1 MIKDILNVLFPK
13 NCLACK
19 SLLLQSEEILC
30 LRCRDELPFT
40 NEHLITDNATMGKFY
55 GRVPIEFAASL
66 LYFSKG
72 GIIQQLI
79 HNLKYKNHPEISLF
93 LGNLY
98 AHQLTKTKLL
108 EDITA
113 IIPVPLHKS
122 KKKLRGYNQVD
133 GFAQAISNLFDIE
146 INNKI
151 LIKTIKTSSQTTK
164 NRFQRKNK
172 KKEVFDVDFTQITK
186 EHNHFLLLDDILT
199 TGNTL
204 ESCCKKLLQIP
215 NTKITILCLAR
226 SI

>member
-1 MIKDILNVLFPK
+1 MIKDILNILFPK
-13 NCLACK
+13 SCLGCNGI
-19 SLLLQSEEILC
+19 LLQGESILC
-30 LRCRDELPFT
+30 LRCRDDLPFT
-40 NEHLITDNATMGKFY
+40 NEHLTTENASMHKFY
-55 GRVPIEFAASL
+55 GRVRIEFAASL
-66 LYFSKG
+66 MYFSKG
-72 GIIQQLI
+72 GIVQQLI
-79 HNLKYKNHPEISLF
+79 HNLKYKNHPEVSLF

-98 AHQLTKTKLL
+98 AHQLTKTVLL
-108 EDITA
+108 QNITA

-122 KKKLRGYNQVD
+122 KKRLRGYNQVD
-133 GFAQAISNLFDIE
+133 GFAQAISKQFNIG

-164 NRFQRKNK
+164 NRFQRKNR
-172 KKEVFDVDFTQITK
+172 KKEVFEIDFNQVTEGQ
-186 EHNHFLLLDDILT
+186 NHFLLLDDILT